1 MPNTLGTLSSS
12 LILQEA
18 LSLVFAQRPQ
28 LQMISKDLQPT
39 NAKLN
44 QTVISRTLA
53 VPAVGD
59 FPSGI
64 ANKVDTDVPVTL
76 SSFKQVGYEFT
87 ATELNSTDRNLI
99 REAAQPLA
107 IAMGNAI
114 IDSVA
119 ALYTSANFTNQTVD
133 GTPGYDTLVAIRK
146 ALVSRGCQGPRFG
159 VVNPDVY
166 AALLNDP
173 LCNRQYKDQGPDPIA
188 DGLLPNIAGFT
199 YLFEYP
205 NLPTTGNLTG
215 FFGTQESVVL
225 ATRVPTDPREVLP
238 SAPATANAEVITD
251 PRTGFSVLAVEKVDY
266 DNLSAKVYM
275 AWIYG
280 VAKGNAV
287 CGQRLVSP

>member
-1 MPNTLGTLSSS
+1 MANTLGTLSSS

-18 LSLVFAQRPQ
+18 LSLVFTQRPE
-28 LQMISKDLQPT
+28 LRMISKDLQPT

-44 QTVISRTLA
+44 QTVISRTFA
-53 VPAVGD
+53 VPSVGD
-59 FPSGI
+59 FPNGVQ
-64 ANKVDTDVPVTL
+64 NKVDTDVPVTL
-76 SSFKQVGYEFT
+76 NRFKQVGYEFT

-99 REAAQPLA
+99 RESAQPLA

-119 ALYTSANFTNQTVD
+119 ALYTSGNYTNATTD
-133 GTPGYDTLVAIRK
+133 ASPGYDTLVTLRK
-146 ALVSRGCQGPRFG
+146 ALVSRGCQGPRWG
-159 VVNPDVY
+159 LVNPDVY

-173 LCNRQYKDQGPDPIA
+173 LCNRQYKDQGADPIA

-199 YLFEYP
+199 SLFEYP
-205 NLPTTGNLTG
+205 ALPTTGNLTG
-215 FFGTQESVVL
+215 FFGTAESVVL

-238 SAPATANAEVITD
+238 MAPATANAEVITD
-251 PRTGFSVLAVEKVDY
+251 PRSGFSVLAVEKVDY

-280 VAKGNAV
+280 VAVGNAT
-287 CGQRLVSP
+287 CGQRLISA